1 MENQKA
7 DVTPFPEGLE
17 QKQYAPL
24 AEKADVVLPPETKAL
39 EPAAGE
45 ASKKAVI
52 LKDLS
57 RKSLVFLELLVAG
70 YDTLKAYEMAGF
82 KGKDHAAYQLK
93 SDLRHH
99 LTQLLEA
106 HGVSRNDIKME
117 VLKLLKLPL
126 SSSAAVVTFDEKLK
140 LLKFMDKLT
149 ESEPQTKTF
158 TPFDINVSGNVTIN
172 EKK

>member
-1 MENQKA
+1 MTNEQT

-17 QKQYAPL
+17 EKQYVPSVL
-24 AEKADVVLPPETKAL
+24 KADVVSAPENKAL
-39 EPAAGE
+39 EPVAGE
-45 ASKKAVI
+45 APKKAVV

-70 YDTLKAYEMAGF
+70 YDTLKAYGMAGF
-82 KGKDHAAYQLK
+82 KGKEHAAYQLK

-106 HGVSRNDIKME
+106 HGVSRNDIKTE
-117 VLKLLKLPL
+117 VLKLLKLPMHTE
-126 SSSAAVVTFDEKLK
+126 SVGFDQKLK
-140 LLKFMDKLT
+140 LLKFMDTLT
-149 ESEPQTKTF
+149 KAEPNEGKNY